1 MRRPLQAAHS
11 THDGGVCS
19 TFGSRKKEKVVPLPP
34 PLSADERREALEKAA
49 QARRERAS
57 LKVDLKNGDTTLETL
72 LDRTDEKVVGS
83 MRVSDVLESMPGVG
97 PVRAQKIMDRLA
109 ISSTRRL
116 RGLGEKQKQSLIREF
131 SAK

>member
-1 MRRPLQAAHS
+1 
-11 THDGGVCS
+11 
-19 TFGSRKKEKVVPLPP
+19 VPLPP
-34 PLSADERREALEKAA
+34 PLTSEERREALEKAA

-57 LKVDLKNGDTTLETL
+57 LKVDLKNGDTTIEIL
-72 LDRTDEKVVGS
+72 LDRADEKVVGS

-97 PVRAQKIMDRLA
+97 PVKAQKIMDRLA